1 MSGEK
6 TESHWARKLTS
17 WAGFLREL
25 LGTWLLC
32 SGWFL
37 LGSFAF
43 PGQKNK

>member
-6 TESHWARKLTS
+6 SESCWAWRLAS

-37 LGSFAF
+37 LGGFAF
-43 PGQKNK
+43 PGQEDK